1 MSVLSEIIEGV
12 KADEAARKLTP
23 NQLAEKIASAPKPLP
38 ALSIF
43 QQREFSIIAE
53 IKRSSPSKGELATIP
68 EPDSLAAIYQEAGAT
83 AISVLTEERRF
94 KGSLKDLEVVR
105 SAVDIPI
112 LRKDFMVS
120 EYLIEESRAFGADI
134 ILLIVAALD
143 NYQLRDYLQITES
156 LGMSALIEVH
166 NQEELDRALA
176 VEAKII
182 GVNARNLKTLEVNQ
196 SAFAELMPEIPNQ
209 IIRVAESGI
218 FENSDVVTARE
229 LGADAILVGEA
240 LVRADNPSEKI
251 QEFLRGATSARKVE

>member
-12 KADEAARKLTP
+12 KADEAARKLAP
-23 NQLAEKIASAPKPLP
+23 SQLAEKIASASKPLP
-38 ALSIF
+38 ALAIF
-43 QQREFSIIAE
+43 QQREFSVIAE
-53 IKRSSPSKGELATIP
+53 IKRSSPSKGELASIP
-68 EPDSLAAIYQEAGAT
+68 EPASLATIYQKAGAS

-112 LRKDFMVS
+112 LRIDFMVS

-143 NYQLRDYLQITES
+143 DHQLRDYLQITES
-156 LGMSALIEVH
+156 LGMSALIEIH
-166 NQEELDRALA
+166 NQEELERALA

-196 SAFAELMPEIPNQ
+196 SVFAELMPKIPSQ

-218 FENSDVVTARE
+218 FEKSDVIKARDF
-229 LGADAILVGEA
+229 GADAILVGEA

-251 QEFLRGATSARKVE
+251 EEFIRGATSARKVE

>member
-1 MSVLSEIIEGV
+1 VSVLSEIIEGV
-12 KADEAARKLTP
+12 KADEAARKLAP
-23 NQLAEKIASAPKPLP
+23 NQLAEKIASASKPLP

-43 QQREFSIIAE
+43 QQSEFSVIAE
-53 IKRSSPSKGELATIP
+53 IKRSSPSKGELASIP
-68 EPDSLAAIYQEAGAT
+68 EPASLAAIYQKAGAT

-120 EYLIEESRAFGADI
+120 EYLIEESRAYGADI
-134 ILLIVAALD
+134 VLLIVAALD
-143 NYQLRDYLQITES
+143 DHQLRGYLQIAES

-166 NQEELDRALA
+166 NQEELERALA

-196 SAFAELMPEIPNQ
+196 SAFAELMPKIPSQ

-218 FENSDVVTARE
+218 FERSDVIMARN

-240 LVRADNPSEKI
+240 LVRADNPSVKI
-251 QEFLRGATSARKVE
+251 EEFIRRATSAGKVA